1 VRVVLDTNV
10 LVSAVL
16 TAQGTCARIVDM
28 IADGVLDLYADDRIL
43 AEYDSV
49 LHRPELRIAPEDA
62 GVILDLIRSI
72 TDTVAAI
79 PLPVQL
85 PDPDDAAFLEVAAAS
100 GSILITGNT
109 RHFPTNA
116 RTGVS
121 VMTPAEFLELLRGSR
136 S

>member
-1 VRVVLDTNV
+1 VRVVPDTND

-16 TAQGTCARIVDM
+16 SAHGTCARIVDM
-28 IADGVLDLYADDRIL
+28 IADGALDLYADDRIL

>member
-1 VRVVLDTNV
+1 VLDTND

-16 TAQGTCARIVDM
+16 SAHGTCARIVDM
-28 IADGVLDLYADDRIL
+28 IADGALDLYADDRIL

>member
-1 VRVVLDTNV
+1 MLDTNV
-10 LVSAVL
+10 LLSAVL

-49 LHRPELRIAPEDA
+49 LYRPELRIAPEDA

-85 PDPDDAAFLEVAAAS
+85 PDPDDATFLEVAAAS
-100 GSILITGNT
+100 GSILITD
-109 RHFPTNA
+109 NA
-116 RTGVS
+116 HHYPKNSRAGVS
-121 VMTPAEFLELLRGSR
+121 VMTPSEFLELLRGSG

>member
-1 VRVVLDTNV
+1 VRVVPDTND

-16 TAQGTCARIVDM
+16 SAHGTCARIVDM
-28 IADGVLDLYADDRIL
+28 IADGALDLYADDRIL

-121 VMTPAEFLELLRGSR
+121 VMTPAEFLELLRSSR

>member
-16 TAQGTCARIVDM
+16 TAHGTCARIVDM
-28 IADGVLDLYADDRIL
+28 IADGALDLYADDRIL

>member
-1 VRVVLDTNV
+1 VPDTND

-16 TAQGTCARIVDM
+16 SAHGTCARIVDM
-28 IADGVLDLYADDRIL
+28 IADGALDLYADDRIL

>member
-1 VRVVLDTNV
+1 VRVVPDTNV

-16 TAQGTCARIVDM
+16 TAHGTCARIVDM
-28 IADGVLDLYADDRIL
+28 IADGALDLYADDRIL

>member
-1 VRVVLDTNV
+1 VLDTNV

-28 IADGVLDLYADDRIL
+28 IADGALDLYADDRIL

-49 LHRPELRIAPEDA
+49 LHRPELRIAPEDT

-72 TDTVAAI
+72 TDTMAAI

-100 GSILITGNT
+100 GSILITGNA
-109 RHFPTNA
+109 RHYPKNSHA
-116 RTGVS
+116 GVS
-121 VMTPAEFLELLRGSR
+121 IMSPSEFLELLRGS
-136 S
+136 SS

>member
-1 VRVVLDTNV
+1 M
-10 LVSAVL
+10 
-16 TAQGTCARIVDM
+16 CARIVDM
-28 IADGVLDLYADDRIL
+28 IADGALDLYADDRIL

>member
-1 VRVVLDTNV
+1 MPDTND

-16 TAQGTCARIVDM
+16 SAHGTCARIVDM
-28 IADGVLDLYADDRIL
+28 IADGALDLYADDRIL

>member
-100 GSILITGNT
+100 GSILITGNA
-109 RHFPTNA
+109 RHYPKNSHA
-116 RTGVS
+116 GVS
-121 VMTPAEFLELLRGSR
+121 IMSPSEFLELLRGS
-136 S
+136 SS

>member
-28 IADGVLDLYADDRIL
+28 IADGALDLYADDRIL

>member
-1 VRVVLDTNV
+1 MRVVLDTNV

-16 TAQGTCARIVDM
+16 TANGACARIVDM
-28 IADGVLDLYADDRIL
+28 VADGAFDLYADDRIL

-62 GVILDLIRSI
+62 GVILELIRSI
-72 TDTVAAI
+72 ADTVAAI
-79 PLPVQL
+79 PLPVHL
-85 PDPDDAAFLEVAAAS
+85 PDQDDAAFLEVAVAS

-109 RHFPTNA
+109 RYFPKNSRA
-116 RTGVS
+116 GVS
-121 VMTPAEFLELLRGSR
+121 VMAPSEFLELLRGSR

>member
-1 VRVVLDTNV
+1 MLDTNV

-16 TAQGTCARIVDM
+16 SAHGTCARIVDM
-28 IADGVLDLYADDRIL
+28 IADGALDLYADDRIL

-72 TDTVAAI
+72 TDTMAAI

-100 GSILITGNT
+100 GSILITGNA
-109 RHFPTNA
+109 RHYPKNSHA
-116 RTGVS
+116 GVS
-121 VMTPAEFLELLRGSR
+121 IMCPSEFLELLRGS
-136 S
+136 SS

>member
-1 VRVVLDTNV
+1 VRVVPDTNV

-16 TAQGTCARIVDM
+16 SAHGTCARIVDM
-28 IADGVLDLYADDRIL
+28 IADGALDLYADDRIL

>member
-1 VRVVLDTNV
+1 MRVVLDTNV

-16 TAQGTCARIVDM
+16 TAHGTSARIVDM
-28 IADGVLDLYADDRIL
+28 VADGVLDLYAEDRIL

-49 LHRPELRIAPEDA
+49 LHLPELRIAPEDA

-72 TDTVAAI
+72 TDPVAST

-85 PDPDDAAFLEVAAAS
+85 PDPDDAAFLDVAAAS
-100 GSILITGNT
+100 GSILVTGNT
-109 RHFPTNA
+109 RHFPINSRA
-116 RTGVS
+116 GVS

>member
-28 IADGVLDLYADDRIL
+28 IADGALDLYADDRIL

-49 LHRPELRIAPEDA
+49 LHRPELRIAPEDT

-72 TDTVAAI
+72 TDTMAAI

-100 GSILITGNT
+100 GSILITGNA
-109 RHFPTNA
+109 RHYPKNSHA
-116 RTGVS
+116 GVS
-121 VMTPAEFLELLRGSR
+121 IMSPSEFLELLRGS
-136 S
+136 SS

>member
-1 VRVVLDTNV
+1 MLDTNV

-16 TAQGTCARIVDM
+16 TAHGTCARIVDM
-28 IADGVLDLYADDRIL
+28 VADGAFDLYADDRIL

-49 LHRPELRIAPEDA
+49 LHRSELRITPEDA

-72 TDTVAAI
+72 TDPVAST

-85 PDPDDAAFLEVAAAS
+85 PDPDDAAFLDVAAAS
-100 GSILITGNT
+100 GSILVTGNT
-109 RHFPTNA
+109 HHFPINSRA
-116 RTGVS
+116 GVS